1 MKLDLDLIDYF
12 SYKITNMYTGLLHL
26 HNTLR
31 WVIIIALILSIYKLF
46 TNKDALK
53 TSKILLM
60 SAHASL
66 LVGLYQYIAG
76 PLGIKMIQSAGMAAT
91 MKDSV
96 SRFWAVEHIFSM
108 ILAIV
113 LITIGHIKY
122 KKTLKPSPTRIFY
135 VIALILILL
144 AMPWP
149 FRAGIGRPLFPGM
162 G

>member
-1 MKLDLDLIDYF
+1 
-12 SYKITNMYTGLLHL
+12 MYTGLLHL

-31 WVIIIALILSIYKLF
+31 WVVLITLILSIYKLF
-46 TNKDALK
+46 TQKDALK
-53 TSKILLM
+53 TSKILLI
-60 SAHASL
+60 SAHTSL

-76 PLGIKMIQSAGMAAT
+76 PLGIKMIQAAGMAAT
-91 MKDSV
+91 MKDPA
-96 SRFWAVEHIFSM
+96 SRFWAVEHLFSM

-122 KKTLKPSPTRIFY
+122 KKSLKPGPTRILY

>member
-1 MKLDLDLIDYF
+1 
-12 SYKITNMYTGLLHL
+12 MYTGLLHL

-31 WVIIIALILSIYKLF
+31 WVLLIALILSIYKLF

-53 TSKILLM
+53 TSKTLLM

-76 PLGIKMIQSAGMAAT
+76 PLGLKMIQSAGMAAT
-91 MKDSV
+91 MKDAA
-96 SRFWAVEHIFSM
+96 SRFWAMEHIFSM

-113 LITIGHIKY
+113 FITIGHVKY
-122 KKTLKPSPTRIFY
+122 KKTQNVGPTRILY

-149 FRAGIGRPLFPGM
+149 FREAIGRPLFPGM